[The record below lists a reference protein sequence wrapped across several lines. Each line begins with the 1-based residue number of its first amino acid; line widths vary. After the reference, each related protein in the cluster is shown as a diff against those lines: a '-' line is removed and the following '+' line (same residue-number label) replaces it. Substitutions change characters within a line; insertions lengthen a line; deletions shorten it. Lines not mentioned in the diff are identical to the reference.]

1 MLITISLVLGL
12 LVFVLTNILIEN
24 SKIHQVMQYRVFERL
39 KLDQLMYK
47 ASNAGI
53 EYYVK
58 KRKEVL
64 LHPNK
69 AGALNKKYR
78 YIYFCDSINLKNNLY
93 GFYKVRFILDDID
106 RGLDEGVG
114 VYGSLVGGV
123 DLGLDSDRDGDK
135 GDSKF
140 FLGQSLLTV
149 QIRDLSD
156 NFNQSNLNNC
166 NFNSQDGLLVT
177 KSYVLS

>member
-39 KLDQLMYK
+39 KLDKLMYK
-47 ASNAGI
+47 VSNAGI

-58 KRKEVL
+58 QRKEVL
-64 LHPNK
+64 SHPNK
-69 AGALNKKYR
+69 VGNINKKYKD
-78 YIYFCDSINLKNNLY
+78 IYFCASINLKNNLY
-93 GFYKVRFILDDID
+93 GFYKVRFILDNTDRGVDRGVDRGID
-106 RGLDEGVG
+106 RGV
-114 VYGSLVGGV
+114 
-123 DLGLDSDRDGDK
+123 DRDRDRDRDK
-135 GDSKF
+135 GDSKLF
-140 FLGQSLLTV
+140 VGQSLLTV

-177 KSYVLS
+177 KSYVLA